1 MRVTI
6 YRDPRSAKSGRT
18 GALPREHSRAKE
30 NARAAQGRP
39 SERVLEIL

>member
-6 YRDPRSAKSGRT
+6 CRDPRSVKSGRT
-18 GALPREHSRAKE
+18 GALPRDQSRAKE
-30 NARAAQGRP
+30 NARAAPGRR